1 MEHLKGT
8 STGNRSQ
15 AVHQSATLPKKK
27 TTIAASLPVVYKQQ
41 HVLTTHEFF
50 FSISTEKT

>member
-27 TTIAASLPVVYKQQ
+27 NTIAASLPVVYKQQ